1 MISSKFPIG
10 VAIIYKFPFWD
21 VSFGIIRLFEMIPF
35 KIKKIVE
42 LDYSAT
48 IFLNVYMLK
57 QNKNYDIFI

>member
-1 MISSKFPIG
+1 M
-10 VAIIYKFPFWD
+10 IIYKCPFWD
-21 VSFGIIRLFEMIPF
+21 VYFGIIWLFGMIPF

-57 QNKNYDIFI
+57 QNKIYDIFI

>member
-1 MISSKFPIG
+1 M
-10 VAIIYKFPFWD
+10 IIYKFPFWD
-21 VSFGIIRLFEMIPF
+21 VSFGIIRPFEMIPF